1 MRKII
6 GRRKRDRPFFALSTE
21 RENGRGTSWKLNSNR
36 NLKPHSTDPSL
47 LLTPPSRQPSLTE
60 WDLVSNKQTVVLRR
74 QRSENGESGIK
85 RIDRV
90 QITTRLALR
99 QIEWRRANA
108 SSNSFIF
115 LRWWFHPYQLVCL
128 ILRFTTKVTLIGT
141 LQLDLTALIKPAT
154 NARSCKLPDAT
165 NPAPTLD
172 VFKQKRCYGW
182 WSTSSLQT
190 GTLRDT
196 VGTLQNTMGVAAS
209 SLDVPKKKGAEEDS
223 TGAIVRASITI
234 YVSRFDTRSMPWY
247 ISLLPKSN
255 TC

>member
-1 MRKII
+1 MEEGQAGNLTLTII
-6 GRRKRDRPFFALSTE
+6 LSLIQPTPPFSSLQPAASHHSQNERSSFQQRNCGASSTE
-21 RENGRGTSWKLNSNR
+21 KWETEN
-36 NLKPHSTDPSL
+36 
-47 LLTPPSRQPSLTE
+47 
-60 WDLVSNKQTVVLRR
+60 LVSN
-74 QRSENGESGIK
+74 G
-85 RIDRV
+85 IDRG

-115 LRWWFHPYQLVCL
+115 LRWWFYLYPLVCL
-128 ILRFTTKVTLIGT
+128 TLRFTTKVTLTGT

-154 NARSCKLPDAT
+154 NARSCKIPDAT

-172 VFKQKRCYGW
+172 LFKQKRCYGW

-234 YVSRFDTRSMPWY
+234 DVSRFDTRSMPWY

>member
-1 MRKII
+1 MR
-6 GRRKRDRPFFALSTE
+6 
-21 RENGRGTSWKLNSNR
+21 
-36 NLKPHSTDPSL
+36 
-47 LLTPPSRQPSLTE
+47 
-60 WDLVSNKQTVVLRR
+60 DLVSNKETAVLRR
-74 QRSENGESGIK
+74 QRSEKGEFGIK

-108 SSNSFIF
+108 PGNSFIF

-128 ILRFTTKVTLIGT
+128 TLRFTTKVTLTGT

-182 WSTSSLQT
+182 WSTTSLQT

-196 VGTLQNTMGVAAS
+196 VGTLQNTVGVAGVFSWCAQKKRAQRKTALAQLWEHRLPLMCLGLTRGQCPGIFPCYQSPTSARGRLYLERVARNSQGLINLRS
-209 SLDVPKKKGAEEDS
+209 S
-223 TGAIVRASITI
+223 
-234 YVSRFDTRSMPWY
+234 
-247 ISLLPKSN
+247 KS
-255 TC
+255 